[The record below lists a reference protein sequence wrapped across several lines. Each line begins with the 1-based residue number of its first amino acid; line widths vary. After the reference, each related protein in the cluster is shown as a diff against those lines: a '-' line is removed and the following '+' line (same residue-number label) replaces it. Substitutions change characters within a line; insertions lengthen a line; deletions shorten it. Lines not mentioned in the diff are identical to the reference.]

1 MFLWHYLNGLRNIDN
16 AKTDDSKYKVIEC
29 IKNTIGIIKNKIL
42 PKIQGIECI
51 STLAK
56 KNMNCNQF
64 KYLSEDINENYIL

>member
-16 AKTDDSKYKVIEC
+16 TKTDDSKYKVIEC

-42 PKIQGIECI
+42 PQIQGIECI

-56 KNMNCNQF
+56 KIWIAI